1 MRSSL
6 LIGILSMYLCLGL
19 IQAQAQVL
27 PKIFNKNTP
36 IDTASEGKKTFDF
49 KEFTQGFPKIIKK
62 NSSGSGSSQERRN
75 IELRN
80 FDEVTYLRTLST
92 QTDSLLFQNTVDLAR
107 IKSIISEDPFTM
119 DWAPSNEV
127 IEVAEQVQVDS
138 IWITAFEYF
147 SNWDTKK
154 VNIYNFDFKEFK
166 DSLVVKLYDE
176 QLGQYWKMPL
186 TDVLVNSRFGPRW
199 GRMHGGVDLDLN
211 TGDAVYTAFDGIIRV
226 KGYDRYG
233 YGYYYVVRHK
243 NGLETLYG
251 HLSKHVMEVG
261 DEVLAGDLLG
271 KGGSTG
277 RSTGPHLH
285 YELRYKGLVFDP
297 EIVYD
302 FDKSL
307 LTKQELLINKAL
319 FGHIAKASAAAYH
332 RVKRGENLGSIARRY
347 GVSVSTITRLNGIS
361 SRSIL
366 RIGQSLRVK

>member
-1 MRSSL
+1 MRSL
-6 LIGILSMYLCLGL
+6 LLLGILSIYLSLSL
-19 IQAQAQVL
+19 VEAQAQVL
-27 PKIFNKNTP
+27 PKVLNKSQTP
-36 IDTASEGKKTFDF
+36 ATSPTDKKNFDF

-62 NSSGSGSSQERRN
+62 NPAGAGSSQERRN
-75 IELRN
+75 IELRD

-92 QTDSLLFQNTVDLAR
+92 QTDSLIFQSTVDLAR

-127 IEVAEQVQVDS
+127 IEVADQVQIDS
-138 IWITAFEYF
+138 VWITAFEYF

-176 QLGQYWKMPL
+176 QLGQYWKLPL